1 MMKKNINSEIFNEYF
16 GYHNPSFFG
25 KNLIKANQIKN
36 NKKVNQTIDSINE
49 LKNPIIKREIP
60 KNENLNKIIDIVE
73 KILEFNNQQNGT
85 GFKILSPKQML
96 QMLPIAL
103 ALVKVGINSE
113 RLLTLPRPEWGWR
126 GLLGPQRQSFCNN
139 F

>member
-1 MMKKNINSEIFNEYF
+1 MMKKNINSEIFNECF

-25 KNLIKANQIKN
+25 KNFIKANQIKN

-49 LKNPIIKREIP
+49 LKNSIIKTEIL
-60 KNENLNKIIDIVE
+60 KNENPNKIIDIVE

-103 ALVKVGINSE
+103 ALVKVGNNSE
-113 RLLTLPRPEWGWR
+113 RLLTLPRLEG
-126 GLLGPQRQSFCNN
+126 GG
-139 F
+139 